1 VGAQVAPYNAPMNTV
16 KTPAPDWDKIQKQ
29 GDLNYSKQA
38 VGQGVLL
45 IELARALVELQ
56 AELTQLRRN
65 QHGHEEFDQYP
76 LDPYD

>member
-45 IELARALVELQ
+45 IELARALVAINERLGSIE
-56 AELTQLRRN
+56 AELSLGDY
-65 QHGHEEFDQYP
+65 HD
-76 LDPYD
+76 